1 MNNILLEVINIR
13 FSTLKF
19 IIELKLFLHRFSFCV
34 QRLSGGHHPSHCTGA
49 HDLRSY
55 A

>member
-19 IIELKLFLHRFSFCV
+19 TIVLKLFYIAYLFVYNVFRVAITLPNAQV
-34 QRLSGGHHPSHCTGA
+34 QTS
-49 HDLRSY
+49 
-55 A
+55 